1 MKMLSTKLMFSK
13 ENLPLMIVVAL
24 IVLAWMSF
32 FSVVFA

>member
-1 MKMLSTKLMFSK
+1 MKMLSAKLMLSK

-24 IVLAWMSF
+24 IIMAWMSF

>member
-1 MKMLSTKLMFSK
+1 MKMLSAKLMFSK

-24 IVLAWMSF
+24 IIMAWMSF